1 MTFSIERAAVMKA
14 PLAALFLALATSAV
28 AHEMPKPELI
38 GAFTLPT
45 GLKIGGVEFGGIS
58 GLDYDPRAD
67 VYYAISDD
75 RSENAPARFY
85 KLKLAIDGS
94 GMQSLDILETVTLLD
109 KAGKPFALK
118 DVDPESIRFNTA
130 TGTIYWSSEGDRNGR
145 PFVGEAK
152 TDGSFIRE
160 FALPEAY
167 IPDEGRTRGIRNN
180 LSFES
185 LTITPDGKTLLA
197 GTENALVQDGDK
209 ATLDHGSRSR
219 IIAFDL
225 ASGNVTAEYAY
236 DTGPI
241 FTKATEPPFWN
252 DNGMSEF
259 VADGNDLLTVE
270 RSFAMG
276 VGNRIT
282 LYRAS
287 FDGASNVK
295 DVPSLASEPVT
306 PLAKQLLLQL
316 DEGDFGLDIDNIEA
330 VTFGPVVDGKRTLV
344 LASDNNFSHGQV
356 SQFIALKLP

>member
-1 MTFSIERAAVMKA
+1 
-14 PLAALFLALATSAV
+14 
-28 AHEMPKPELI
+28 MPKPELI

-225 ASGNVTAEYAY
+225 ASGNVTAQYAY

-306 PLAKQLLLQL
+306 PLSKQLLLQL

>member
-1 MTFSIERAAVMKA
+1 
-14 PLAALFLALATSAV
+14 
-28 AHEMPKPELI
+28 MPKPELI

>member
-1 MTFSIERAAVMKA
+1 MKA

-306 PLAKQLLLQL
+306 PLSKQLLLQL

>member
-1 MTFSIERAAVMKA
+1 MKA
-14 PLAALFLALATSAV
+14 PFVALFLALATSA
-28 AHEMPKPELI
+28 AAQEMQKPELI
-38 GAFTLPT
+38 SAIMLPT
-45 GLKIGGVEFGGIS
+45 GLKIGGIEFGGIS
-58 GLDYDPRAD
+58 GLDYDPRENI
-67 VYYAISDD
+67 YYAISDD

-94 GMQSLDILETVTLLD
+94 GVQSLDVLETVKLLD
-109 KAGKPFALK
+109 KAGKSFALK
-118 DVDPESIRFNTA
+118 DVDPESIRFNVA
-130 TGTIYWSSEGDRNGR
+130 TGTIYWSSEGDKNGR
-145 PFVGEAK
+145 PFIGEAK

-167 IPDEGRTRGIRNN
+167 IPDEGKTRGVRNN

-185 LTITPDGKTLLA
+185 LTITLDGKTLLA
-197 GTENALVQDGDK
+197 GTENALTQDGDK

-236 DTGPI
+236 DTDPI
-241 FTKATEPPFWN
+241 FTKATLPPFWN
-252 DNGMSEF
+252 DNGLSEF
-259 VADGNDLLTVE
+259 VSDGNDLLTVE

-295 DVPSLASEPVT
+295 DVPSLANQSVT
-306 PLAKQLLLQL
+306 SLSKKLFLQL
-316 DEGDFGLDIDNIEA
+316 NEGDFGLDIDNIEA
-330 VTFGPVVDGKRTLV
+330 ITFGPMIDGKRTLI
-344 LASDNNFSHGQV
+344 LASDNNFNHGQV

>member
-1 MTFSIERAAVMKA
+1 MKA

-225 ASGNVTAEYAY
+225 ASGNVTAQYAY

-306 PLAKQLLLQL
+306 PLSKQLLLQL

-330 VTFGPVVDGKRTLV
+330 VTFGRWWTGRGRW
-344 LASDNNFSHGQV
+344 SS
-356 SQFIALKLP
+356 LPTTISATDRFRSSSP

>member
-1 MTFSIERAAVMKA
+1 MKA

-28 AHEMPKPELI
+28 AQELPKPELI

-94 GMQSLDILETVTLLD
+94 GVQSLDILETVTLLD

-118 DVDPESIRFNTA
+118 DVDPESIRFNAA

-282 LYRAS
+282 LYHAS
-287 FDGASNVK
+287 FDGAGNVK

>member
-1 MTFSIERAAVMKA
+1 MKA
-14 PLAALFLALATSAV
+14 PFVALFLALATSAS
-28 AHEMPKPELI
+28 AQEMQKPELI
-38 GAFTLPT
+38 GAITLPT
-45 GLKIGGVEFGGIS
+45 GLKIGGIEFGGIS
-58 GLDYDPRAD
+58 GLDYDPRED

-94 GMQSLDILETVTLLD
+94 GVQSLDILETVTLLD
-109 KAGKPFALK
+109 KAGKPFELK
-118 DVDPESIRFNTA
+118 DVDPESIRFNGE
-130 TGTIYWSSEGDRNGR
+130 TGTLYWSSEGDRNGR
-145 PFVGEAK
+145 PFIGEAK
-152 TDGSFIRE
+152 TNGSFIRE

-167 IPDEGRTRGIRNN
+167 IPDESKTRGIRNN

-197 GTENALVQDGDK
+197 GTENALIQDGDK

-225 ASGNVTAEYAY
+225 ASGNVTAEYTY
-236 DTGPI
+236 DTDPI
-241 FTKATEPPFWN
+241 FTKATLPPLWN
-252 DNGMSEF
+252 DNGLSEF

-276 VGNRIT
+276 VGNRIS

-287 FDGASNVK
+287 FDGASNVRN
-295 DVPSLASEPVT
+295 VPSLANQSVA
-306 PLAKQLLLQL
+306 PLGKKLLLQL
-316 DEGDFGLDIDNIEA
+316 NEGDFGLDIDNIEA
-330 VTFGPVVDGKRTLV
+330 VTFGPMVDGKKTLI
-344 LASDNNFSHGQV
+344 LASDNNFNHSQV

>member
-1 MTFSIERAAVMKA
+1 
-14 PLAALFLALATSAV
+14 
-28 AHEMPKPELI
+28 
-38 GAFTLPT
+38 
-45 GLKIGGVEFGGIS
+45 
-58 GLDYDPRAD
+58 
-67 VYYAISDD
+67 
-75 RSENAPARFY
+75 
-85 KLKLAIDGS
+85 
-94 GMQSLDILETVTLLD
+94 MQSLDILETVTLLD

-225 ASGNVTAEYAY
+225 ASGNVTAQYAY

-306 PLAKQLLLQL
+306 PLSKQLLLQL

>member
-225 ASGNVTAEYAY
+225 ASGNVTAQYAY

-306 PLAKQLLLQL
+306 PLSKQLLLQL

-330 VTFGPVVDGKRTLV
+330 VTFGPVVAGKRTLV

>member
-1 MTFSIERAAVMKA
+1 MKA

-225 ASGNVTAEYAY
+225 ASGNVTAQYAY

>member
-1 MTFSIERAAVMKA
+1 
-14 PLAALFLALATSAV
+14 
-28 AHEMPKPELI
+28 MPKPELI

-306 PLAKQLLLQL
+306 PLSKQLLLQL

>member
-28 AHEMPKPELI
+28 AQEMPKPELI

-94 GMQSLDILETVTLLD
+94 GVQSLDILETVTLLD

-225 ASGNVTAEYAY
+225 ASGNVTAQYAY

>member
-1 MTFSIERAAVMKA
+1 MKA

-145 PFVGEAK
+145 PVVGEAK

-225 ASGNVTAEYAY
+225 ASGNVTAQYAY

-306 PLAKQLLLQL
+306 PLSKQLLLQL

>member
-1 MTFSIERAAVMKA
+1 MKA
-14 PLAALFLALATSAV
+14 PFIVLFLALATSAV
-28 AHEMPKPELI
+28 AQEMHKPELI

-94 GMQSLDILETVTLLD
+94 GVQSLDILETVTLLD

-160 FALPEAY
+160 FALPETY
-167 IPDEGRTRGIRNN
+167 IPDEGKTRGIRNN

-236 DTGPI
+236 DTDPI

-259 VADGNDLLTVE
+259 VSDGNDLLTVE

-287 FDGASNVK
+287 FDGASDVK
-295 DVPSLASEPVT
+295 GVPSLANQPVT
-306 PLAKQLLLQL
+306 PLSKQLLLQL

-330 VTFGPVVDGKRTLV
+330 VTFGPMVDGKRTLV

>member
-1 MTFSIERAAVMKA
+1 MKA
-14 PLAALFLALATSAV
+14 PFVALFLALATSA
-28 AHEMPKPELI
+28 AAQEMQKPELI
-38 GAFTLPT
+38 GAIMLPT
-45 GLKIGGVEFGGIS
+45 GLKIGGIEFGGIS
-58 GLDYDPRAD
+58 GLDYDPRENI
-67 VYYAISDD
+67 YYAISDD

-94 GMQSLDILETVTLLD
+94 GVQSLDVLETVTLLD
-109 KAGKPFALK
+109 KADKPFGLK

-130 TGTIYWSSEGDRNGR
+130 TSTLYWSSEGDKNGR
-145 PFVGEAK
+145 PFIGEAK

-167 IPDEGRTRGIRNN
+167 IPDEGKTRGVRNN

-197 GTENALVQDGDK
+197 GTENALTQDGDK

-236 DTGPI
+236 DTDPI
-241 FTKATEPPFWN
+241 FTKATLPPFWN
-252 DNGMSEF
+252 DNGLSEF
-259 VADGNDLLTVE
+259 VSDGNDLLTVE

-295 DVPSLASEPVT
+295 DVPSLANQPVT
-306 PLAKQLLLQL
+306 SLSKKLFLQL
-316 DEGDFGLDIDNIEA
+316 NEGDFGLDIDNVEA
-330 VTFGPVVDGKRTLV
+330 ITFGPMIDGKRTLI
-344 LASDNNFSHGQV
+344 LASDNNFNHGQV

>member
-1 MTFSIERAAVMKA
+1 MKA
-14 PLAALFLALATSAV
+14 PFVALFLALATSA
-28 AHEMPKPELI
+28 AAQEMQKPELI
-38 GAFTLPT
+38 GAITLPT
-45 GLKIGGVEFGGIS
+45 GLKIGGIEFGGIS
-58 GLDYDPRAD
+58 GLDYDPRED

-94 GMQSLDILETVTLLD
+94 VQSLDVLETVTLLD
-109 KAGKPFALK
+109 KAGKSFALK

-130 TGTIYWSSEGDRNGR
+130 TGTIYWSSEGDKNGR
-145 PFVGEAK
+145 PFIGEAK

-167 IPDEGRTRGIRNN
+167 IPDEGKTRGVRNN

-197 GTENALVQDGDK
+197 GTENALTQDGDK

-236 DTGPI
+236 DTDPI
-241 FTKATEPPFWN
+241 FTKATLPPFWN
-252 DNGMSEF
+252 DNGLSEF
-259 VADGNDLLTVE
+259 VSDGNDLLTVE

-295 DVPSLASEPVT
+295 DVPSLANQSVT
-306 PLAKQLLLQL
+306 SLGKKLFLQL
-316 DEGDFGLDIDNIEA
+316 NEGDFGLDIDNIEA
-330 VTFGPVVDGKRTLV
+330 ITFGPMIDGKRTLI
-344 LASDNNFSHGQV
+344 LASDNNFNHGQV

>member
-1 MTFSIERAAVMKA
+1 
-14 PLAALFLALATSAV
+14 
-28 AHEMPKPELI
+28 MPKPELI

-225 ASGNVTAEYAY
+225 ASGNVTAQYAY

>member
-1 MTFSIERAAVMKA
+1 MKA

-28 AHEMPKPELI
+28 AQEMHKPELI

-295 DVPSLASEPVT
+295 DVPTLASEPVT

>member
-1 MTFSIERAAVMKA
+1 M
-14 PLAALFLALATSAV
+14 
-28 AHEMPKPELI
+28 
-38 GAFTLPT
+38 
-45 GLKIGGVEFGGIS
+45 
-58 GLDYDPRAD
+58 
-67 VYYAISDD
+67 
-75 RSENAPARFY
+75 
-85 KLKLAIDGS
+85 
-94 GMQSLDILETVTLLD
+94 
-109 KAGKPFALK
+109 
-118 DVDPESIRFNTA
+118 
-130 TGTIYWSSEGDRNGR
+130 
-145 PFVGEAK
+145 
-152 TDGSFIRE
+152 
-160 FALPEAY
+160 PEAY
-167 IPDEGRTRGIRNN
+167 IPDEAKTRGIRNN

-225 ASGNVTAEYAY
+225 ASGDVTAEYAY
-236 DTGPI
+236 DTDPI

-259 VADGNDLLTVE
+259 VSDGNDLLTVE

-295 DVPSLASEPVT
+295 DVPSLANQQAT

-316 DEGDFGLDIDNIEA
+316 NEGDFGLDIDNIEA
-330 VTFGPVVDGKRTLV
+330 ITFGPMVDGKRTLV
-344 LASDNNFSHGQV
+344 LASDNNFNHGQV

>member
-1 MTFSIERAAVMKA
+1 MKA

>member
-225 ASGNVTAEYAY
+225 ASGNVTAQYAY

-306 PLAKQLLLQL
+306 PLSKQLLLQL

>member
-1 MTFSIERAAVMKA
+1 MKA

-145 PFVGEAK
+145 PVVGEAK

-306 PLAKQLLLQL
+306 PLSKQLLLQL

>member
-1 MTFSIERAAVMKA
+1 MKA

-118 DVDPESIRFNTA
+118 DVDPESIRFNMA

-225 ASGNVTAEYAY
+225 ASGNVTAQYAY

-306 PLAKQLLLQL
+306 PLSKQLLLQL

>member
-1 MTFSIERAAVMKA
+1 MKA
-14 PLAALFLALATSAV
+14 PFVALFLALATSA
-28 AHEMPKPELI
+28 AAQEMQKPELI
-38 GAFTLPT
+38 GAIMLPT
-45 GLKIGGVEFGGIS
+45 GLKIGGIEFGGIS
-58 GLDYDPRAD
+58 GLDYDPRENI
-67 VYYAISDD
+67 YYAISDD

-94 GMQSLDILETVTLLD
+94 GVQSLDVLETVTLLD
-109 KAGKPFALK
+109 KAGKSFALK
-118 DVDPESIRFNTA
+118 DMDPESIRFNTA
-130 TGTIYWSSEGDRNGR
+130 TGTIYWSSEGDKNGR
-145 PFVGEAK
+145 PFIGEAK

-167 IPDEGRTRGIRNN
+167 IPDEGKTRGVRNN

-197 GTENALVQDGDK
+197 GTENALTQDGDK

-236 DTGPI
+236 DTDPI
-241 FTKATEPPFWN
+241 FTKATLPPFWN
-252 DNGMSEF
+252 DNGLSEF
-259 VADGNDLLTVE
+259 VSDGNDLLTVE

-295 DVPSLASEPVT
+295 DVPSLANQSVT
-306 PLAKQLLLQL
+306 SLSKKLFLQL
-316 DEGDFGLDIDNIEA
+316 NEGDFGLDIDNIEA
-330 VTFGPVVDGKRTLV
+330 ITFGPMIDGKRTLI
-344 LASDNNFSHGQV
+344 LASDNNFDHGQV

>member
-28 AHEMPKPELI
+28 AQEMHKPELI

-295 DVPSLASEPVT
+295 DVPTLASEPVT

>member
-28 AHEMPKPELI
+28 AQEMPKPELI

-58 GLDYDPRAD
+58 GLDYDPRED

-94 GMQSLDILETVTLLD
+94 GVQSLDILETVTLLD

-118 DVDPESIRFNTA
+118 DVDPESIRFNAA

>member
-1 MTFSIERAAVMKA
+1 MKA

-28 AHEMPKPELI
+28 AQEMPKPELI

-94 GMQSLDILETVTLLD
+94 GVQSLDILETVTLLD

-225 ASGNVTAEYAY
+225 ASGNVTAQYAY

>member
-28 AHEMPKPELI
+28 AQEMPKPELI

-94 GMQSLDILETVTLLD
+94 GMQSLDILEIVTLLD

-118 DVDPESIRFNTA
+118 DVDPESIRFNAA
-130 TGTIYWSSEGDRNGR
+130 TGTIYWSNEGDRNGR

-306 PLAKQLLLQL
+306 PLSKQLLLQL

>member
-1 MTFSIERAAVMKA
+1 MKA

-225 ASGNVTAEYAY
+225 ASGNVTAQYAY

-306 PLAKQLLLQL
+306 PLSKQLLLQL

>member
-1 MTFSIERAAVMKA
+1 MKA

-38 GAFTLPT
+38 GAFTPPT

-225 ASGNVTAEYAY
+225 ASGNVTAQYAY

-306 PLAKQLLLQL
+306 PLSKQLLLQL